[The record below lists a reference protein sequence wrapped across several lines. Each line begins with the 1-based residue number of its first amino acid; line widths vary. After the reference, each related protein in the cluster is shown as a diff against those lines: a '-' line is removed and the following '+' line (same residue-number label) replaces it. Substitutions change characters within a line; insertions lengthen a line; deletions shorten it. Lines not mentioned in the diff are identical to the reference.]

1 MLSQQPIQQGTDLGR
16 IHGIKTTDDLGPF
29 HFGWVIYFFKFSVMA
44 ANYSRAA
51 LSSATAPNSRPSTL
65 HSLSPRNHMKADQP
79 STIPQNRAGEKGV
92 NTQDPFTAEKPK
104 AKVFFSLQP
113 SLPTVALAKAGA
125 FAVIHSPSRRAA
137 GSRQQQGAGSQQE
150 IFDEFHGIW
159 FVVWLMNECG
169 QAMSLS

>member
-1 MLSQQPIQQGTDLGR
+1 M
-16 IHGIKTTDDLGPF
+16 
-29 HFGWVIYFFKFSVMA
+29 
-44 ANYSRAA
+44 
-51 LSSATAPNSRPSTL
+51 
-65 HSLSPRNHMKADQP
+65 
-79 STIPQNRAGEKGV
+79 
-92 NTQDPFTAEKPK
+92 AEKPK